1 MHAVEFTCK
10 AKLWVYAGQSAWHF
24 VSVPKKESTRIK
36 ALFGGL
42 QRGFGSFPVTVTIGK
57 TTWRTSIFPDS
68 KTGTYLLPV
77 KFDVRKK
84 EGLTVGRTV
93 VTQLSFRGL

>member
-1 MHAVEFTCK
+1 MHAAEFTFK
-10 AKLWVYAGQSAWHF
+10 AKVWVYAGQAAWHF

-42 QRGFGSFPVTVTIGK
+42 QRGFGSFPVTVAIGK
-57 TTWRTSIFPDS
+57 TSWRTSIFPDS

-77 KFDVRKK
+77 KSDVRKK
-84 EGLTVGRTV
+84 ESLSEGKTCTV
-93 VTQLSFRGL
+93 VLSVRV

>member
-1 MHAVEFTCK
+1 MHAAEFTCR
-10 AKLWVYAGQSAWHF
+10 AKVWVYPGQAGWHF
-24 VSVPKKESTRIK
+24 VSVPKKESSRIK

-57 TTWRTSIFPDS
+57 TTWRTSIFPDV

-77 KFDVRKK
+77 KAEVRKK
-84 EGLTVGRTV
+84 EGLVGGKTTTFTISVRV
-93 VTQLSFRGL
+93 

>member
-1 MHAVEFTCK
+1 MHAVEFTFK
-10 AKLWVYAGQSAWHF
+10 AKVWIYAGQAAWHF

-57 TTWRTSIFPDS
+57 TSWRTSIFPDS

-77 KFDVRKK
+77 KSDVRKK
-84 EGLTVGRTV
+84 ESLTEGATCTV
-93 VTQLSFRGL
+93 VLSVRV